1 MSHQTSLRV
10 GNKVML
16 TLVARK
22 SCKQFYVFFSKRSGP
37 THRLA
42 NFHKDR
48 PRLSLFSALP
58 RRSLRLLRLIGD
70 AKNSTARDAENAEVT
85 QRVELQLTSS
95 LAGKDLTGDRPPNS
109 RTAPL
114 RSLLLLLAPCSLL
127 FALCSYLF
135 SSSIGLHRFP
145 CPIDEVSDRGLSA
158 N

>member
-58 RRSLRLLRLIGD
+58 LRLLRLIGD

-95 LAGKDLTGDRPPNS
+95 LARKDLTGDRPPNS

-114 RSLLLLLAPCSLL
+114 RSLLL
-127 FALCSYLF
+127 
-135 SSSIGLHRFP
+135 
-145 CPIDEVSDRGLSA
+145 
-158 N
+158 